1 MPGVPSYKGCDACRK
16 QKKKCDKA
24 QPKCARCER
33 LDIPCINV
41 GKQRYKFKV
50 QTLEP
55 GDSISLQSIDTEDD
69 TTSSSSRSSKSPI
82 SFTQALIKVPY
93 NKTTMV
99 TQTLV
104 SRLEITD
111 LRYDI
116 TCYGDFLRHIP
127 ARLGR
132 NEALDASADALATTF
147 STLHRPQG
155 YQTVDA
161 LTKYVKAISS
171 LRLCLEDPAKARM
184 PETMCSVYLIMICQG
199 WLGRDDDPTTSH
211 GQGLAYLLKAAA
223 RENWKAGFETDMLL
237 TFCVPVIIESIS
249 NPKVRL
255 EKWFWDMLDNFKK
268 NNPPSTPESAKAQ
281 KDGQDAGG
289 IPSLSIRNLGRLPDF
304 INDPELHRM
313 EITCAYHRLCRDLRK
328 LSEIVKA
335 VTWAP
340 GFSPTPMQL
349 RLSRS
354 YNSAYSVLL
363 TVLVI
368 IGQVMQAFDPYN
380 LALVGEAALCSSEV
394 VSLAHRISQYRPLG
408 ASHVPLTLA
417 IAWAATDEPGMK
429 RQLEET
435 LEEYQQDWTV
445 TQWMKVG
452 YWWTD
457 KFAELRGRL
466 APRVSQ
472 EEEDMLIR
480 RGEGMELKGKQ
491 PADECCVM

>member
-1 MPGVPSYKGCDACRK
+1 
-16 QKKKCDKA
+16 
-24 QPKCARCER
+24 
-33 LDIPCINV
+33 
-41 GKQRYKFKV
+41 
-50 QTLEP
+50 
-55 GDSISLQSIDTEDD
+55 
-69 TTSSSSRSSKSPI
+69 
-82 SFTQALIKVPY
+82 
-93 NKTTMV
+93 
-99 TQTLV
+99 
-104 SRLEITD
+104 
-111 LRYDI
+111 
-116 TCYGDFLRHIP
+116 
-127 ARLGR
+127 
-132 NEALDASADALATTF
+132 
-147 STLHRPQG
+147 
-155 YQTVDA
+155 
-161 LTKYVKAISS
+161 
-171 LRLCLEDPAKARM
+171 
-184 PETMCSVYLIMICQG
+184 
-199 WLGRDDDPTTSH
+199 
-211 GQGLAYLLKAAA
+211 
-223 RENWKAGFETDMLL
+223 
-237 TFCVPVIIESIS
+237 
-249 NPKVRL
+249 
-255 EKWFWDMLDNFKK
+255 MLDNFKK

-328 LSEIVKA
+328 VSEIVKA

-368 IGQVMQAFDPYN
+368 IGQLMQAFDPYN

-472 EEEDMLIR
+472 EEEEMLIR
-480 RGEGMELKGKQ
+480 RGEGLELKGKQ

>member
-50 QTLEP
+50 QTLEQ
-55 GDSISLQSIDTEDD
+55 GDSISVQSIDTEDD

-82 SFTQALIKVPY
+82 SFTQALIKVPF

-281 KDGQDAGG
+281 QDGQDAGG

-368 IGQVMQAFDPYN
+368 IGQLMQAFDPYN

-472 EEEDMLIR
+472 EEEEMLIR
-480 RGEGMELKGKQ
+480 RGEGVELKGQQ

>member
-24 QPKCARCER
+24 QPRCARCER
-33 LDIPCINV
+33 LDIACVNV

-50 QTLEP
+50 RTLEHGSSNSTP
-55 GDSISLQSIDTEDD
+55 QIVDTDSD
-69 TTSSSSRSSKSPI
+69 SSSPKSSSPL
-82 SFTQALIKVPY
+82 QALIKVPS
-93 NKTTMV
+93 NPTTKV
-99 TQTLV
+99 THTLV

-147 STLHRPQG
+147 STLHMPQG
-155 YQTVDA
+155 YQTIDA
-161 LTKYVKAISS
+161 LTKYGKALGA
-171 LRLCLEDPAKARM
+171 LRLCLANPAKARM
-184 PETMCSVYLIMICQG
+184 PETMCAVYLIMICQG
-199 WLGRDDDPTTSH
+199 WLGRDDDPNTSH

-223 RENWKAGFETDMLL
+223 RENWKAGFETEMIL

-268 NNPPSTPESAKAQ
+268 NNPPTPAKTRHREQ
-281 KDGQDAGG
+281 EGQDAG

-304 INDPELHRM
+304 INEPEIHRM

-328 LSEIVKA
+328 VSEIVKA
-335 VTWAP
+335 VTWEP
-340 GFSPTPMQL
+340 GYQPTPMQL

-354 YNSAYSVLL
+354 YNSAYSVML

-368 IGQVMQAFDPYN
+368 MNALMQAFDPYN

-394 VSLAHRISQYRPLG
+394 VSMAQRISQYRPLG
-408 ASHVPLTLA
+408 ASHVPLALA
-417 IAWAATDEPGMK
+417 IAWAATEEQGLKAQLDELMK
-429 RQLEET
+429 
-435 LEEYQQDWTV
+435 EYQQDWMV
-445 TQWMKVG
+445 TCWDKVG
-452 YWWTD
+452 YWWMD
-457 KFAELRGRL
+457 KFAELKERL
-466 APRVSQ
+466 APRVVSPEQ
-472 EEEDMLIR
+472 EDVLVAQ
-480 RGEGMELKGKQ
+480 GESAITVGSRAKQ
-491 PADECCVM
+491 PAEECCVM